1 MIADFLAHRICGHKV
16 LQIHLADIRSHVQSV
31 QPLDT
36 LEEPLYKLKQS
47 VELLTIFHHLD
58 KLEHNCLS

>member
-1 MIADFLAHRICGHKV
+1 M
-16 LQIHLADIRSHVQSV
+16 LQIHLADIRSHLQSV

-36 LEEPLYKLKQS
+36 LEEPLYKLNQS
-47 VELLTIFHHLD
+47 VELLTILHHLD

>member
-1 MIADFLAHRICGHKV
+1 M
-16 LQIHLADIRSHVQSV
+16 LQTHLADIRSHLQTV

-47 VELLTIFHHLD
+47 VELLTILHHLD
-58 KLEHNCLS
+58 KLEQSTTVCLDV